1 MTHDTMLLLVT
12 SRYGNLTNFAQ
23 LPILTLEIDPKNFRS
38 ITQLV
43 ERSLEFEL
51 DHLTSPNLL
60 SDLLLSI
67 SRLKYF

>member
-1 MTHDTMLLLVT
+1 MLLLVT

-60 SDLLLSI
+60 SDLLSYLF
-67 SRLKYF
+67 LFKCF